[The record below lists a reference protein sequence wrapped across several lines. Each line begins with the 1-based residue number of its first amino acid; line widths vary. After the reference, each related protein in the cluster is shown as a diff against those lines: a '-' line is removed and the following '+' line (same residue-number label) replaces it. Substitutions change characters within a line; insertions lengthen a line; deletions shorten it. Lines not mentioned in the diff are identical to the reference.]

1 MVRGLRERG
10 IASVAVYSDADRAS
24 LAVTLADE
32 AAYIGPAP
40 SSESYLKIETILAA
54 ARKLGADAIHPGYGF
69 LSENADF
76 AAACRQAGITFIG
89 PPAEAIHDMG
99 SKTGARKIAIKAGAP
114 VVPGTEAAL
123 KNVAEA
129 NEDLNRADCKSALE
143 GSAKRAC
150 EKSAKHAA
158 KSEKA
163 AAKAVHEVQE
173 KKIDDSKK

>member
-1 MVRGLRERG
+1 MNSNRF
-10 IASVAVYSDADRAS
+10 
-24 LAVTLADE
+24 TLL
-32 AAYIGPAP
+32 I
-40 SSESYLKIETILAA
+40 AA
-54 ARKLGADAIHPGYGF
+54 ASTAFAMTAIAADP
-69 LSENADF
+69 
-76 AAACRQAGITFIG
+76 AGTITKE
-89 PPAEAIHDMG
+89 EAKSLKAQSDG
-99 SKTGARKIAIKAGAP
+99 QYKAR
-114 VVPGTEAAL
+114 

-129 NEDLNRADCKSALE
+129 NEDLNRADCKAALE

>member
-1 MVRGLRERG
+1 MNSKLTVL
-10 IASVAVYSDADRAS
+10 IAAASTAFMMSARA
-24 LAVTLADE
+24 AE
-32 AAYIGPAP
+32 PAP
-40 SSESYLKIETILAA
+40 GASEPALTKQEAKSMKAQ
-54 ARKLGADAIHPGYGF
+54 
-69 LSENADF
+69 SEG
-76 AAACRQAGITFIG
+76 QY
-89 PPAEAIHDMG
+89 
-99 SKTGARKIAIKAGAP
+99 KAK
-114 VVPGTEAAL
+114 